1 MAKQTNPSNPFLNFD
16 MTKMMAD
23 FDPSKMAEEFTKMA
37 GNYKMPTFDVEAIM
51 ASQRK
56 NIEALS
62 TANQAA
68 AEGIQK
74 VTSRQAQILQES
86 LDEATKNFANFDKS
100 GDPSDAAAK
109 QTELYTAAFEK
120 ALDNMSE
127 LADMVTK
134 SSDQA
139 TWVVNA
145 RITESLEEIKTL
157 SKKLSK

>member
-16 MTKMMAD
+16 ITKMMAD

-68 AEGIQK
+68 A
-74 VTSRQAQILQES
+74 
-86 LDEATKNFANFDKS
+86 
-100 GDPSDAAAK
+100 
-109 QTELYTAAFEK
+109 
-120 ALDNMSE
+120 
-127 LADMVTK
+127 
-134 SSDQA
+134 
-139 TWVVNA
+139 
-145 RITESLEEIKTL
+145 
-157 SKKLSK
+157 